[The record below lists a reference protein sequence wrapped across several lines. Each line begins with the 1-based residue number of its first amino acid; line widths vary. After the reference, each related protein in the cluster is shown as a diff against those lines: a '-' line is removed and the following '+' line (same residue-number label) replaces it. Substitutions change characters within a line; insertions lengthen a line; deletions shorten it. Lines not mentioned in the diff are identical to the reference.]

1 MLYGIFHE
9 KIPGWVQKT
18 DQTVWA
24 CDPFTLRDDVIEF
37 TSNFNLQVSLV

>member
-1 MLYGIFHE
+1 MLYGIVKE
-9 KIPGWVQKT
+9 TRVGPKNDKLG
-18 DQTVWA
+18 WA